1 MKNKNYLGKLK
12 INNCKSAKS
21 LVVALTFI
29 FFILLLILPN
39 VYAIGV
45 TPGRTSIDFSP
56 SMEKEV
62 GFSIVNTEHKAMN
75 VAFTIT
81 GDLKEYISLS
91 NDVVS
96 FNSDE
101 DSKEFK
107 YKIKLPEKLTPGL
120 HIAEIEA
127 IELPENI
134 NDVKLV
140 VKATVSVVTQVYVY
154 VPYPGKYVDVSLD
167 IIPKEDSNK
176 VNFYIPLV
184 SRGQEKINSAKGTI
198 DIYKGNEKIDMV
210 STNEVSLITTEKKE
224 LSAVWDAVNGGEYT
238 AKIKVVYD
246 GNVKE
251 VEKKFSVGNESIGL
265 LGVSTNNFKL
275 GDVARIRILVQNKLS
290 DDAKDASAS
299 LSVFSSNSEKIADLK
314 SENYDLPAL
323 SNTEMIVYWDTE
335 KLETGD
341 YDSEL
346 GINYNKKFIVK
357 NLQIKVTENSMTFTG
372 TGFAMA
378 SEGGQKLNT
387 SSIYYIVIGILV
399 LVNLAWL
406 VWWLRGKKKKETGK
420 NNQGYKKIK

>member
-1 MKNKNYLGKLK
+1 MGNKNYLGKLRR
-12 INNCKSAKS
+12 NNCKSAKS

-56 SMEKEV
+56 NMEKEV

-75 VAFTIT
+75 AAFTVS
-81 GDLKEYISLS
+81 GDLKEYITMD
-91 NDVVS
+91 NAVS
-96 FNSDE
+96 SFKSEVN
-101 DSKEFK
+101 SKEFK
-107 YKIKLPEKLTPGL
+107 YTLKLPEKLTPGL
-120 HIAEIEA
+120 HIGEIEA
-127 IELPENI
+127 IELPEDI

-167 IIPKEDSNK
+167 IVPKGDSNK

-184 SRGQEKINSAKGTI
+184 SRGEEKINSAKGTI
-198 DIYKGNEKIDMV
+198 DIYKNEVKIDTIN
-210 STNEVSLITTEKKE
+210 TNEISIATTEKKE
-224 LSAVWDAVNGGEYT
+224 LSAVWDAVNGGEYI
-238 AKIKVVYD
+238 AKVKVVYD

-251 VEKKFSVGNESIGL
+251 IEKRFSVGNESIGL

-290 DDAKDASAS
+290 DDVKDASAS
-299 LSVFSSNSEKIADLK
+299 LSVFNSDSEKITDLK
-314 SENYDLPAL
+314 SENYEIPAL
-323 SNTEMIVYWDTE
+323 SNKEMIVYWDTE

-346 GINYNKKFIVK
+346 GINYNKKFILK

-378 SEGGQKLNT
+378 GESGQKLSIN
-387 SSIYYIVIGILV
+387 SIYYIVIGILV
-399 LVNLAWL
+399 LVNGAWL
-406 VWWLRGKKKKETGK
+406 VWWLRGKKKKGEIK
-420 NNQGYKKIK
+420 NNQGYKKV